1 MSYYGSGWWGDWRRH
16 VRPPQGKVKL
26 VSTVDGPM
34 IPIETL
40 RSQCNVVITDI
51 DSDLIESNPD
61 DNDLLGYLEA
71 AIEHAEDF
79 TGLSIALRTWELAL
93 DNFPHSWPPH
103 SWHGCATHDNGI
115 ELPRS
120 PFISVES
127 FFAPEGGSSDGEF
140 DLGDDY
146 IVDDFSQPPR
156 LLPVL
161 AWPFMTS
168 STNAIRIRFRA
179 GYRTESYFDT
189 DYDGAQTLPAAI
201 RQALLLLVGH
211 FFENRENSVE
221 KALSTIP
228 QGFQALLEPK
238 IARIGFA

>member
-1 MSYYGSGWWGDWRRH
+1 MSYYSYGPWWHEWHRH
-16 VRPPQGKVKL
+16 HQHRQKGPKL
-26 VSTVDGPM
+26 IESVDGPM

-51 DSDLIESNPD
+51 DSDLVESNPD

-71 AIEHAEDF
+71 AIEHAEDV
-79 TGLSIALRTWELAL
+79 TGLSIALRTWEIAL
-93 DNFPHSWPPH
+93 DNFPQSWP
-103 SWHGCATHDNGI
+103 GCAPHHHRNGI
-115 ELPRS
+115 KLPRS

-156 LLPVL
+156 LLPVTS
-161 AWPFMTS
+161 WPSMTS

-179 GYRTESYFDT
+179 GYRTDSYFDT
-189 DYDGAQTLPAAI
+189 DYDGAQTLPASI

-228 QGFQALLEPK
+228 HGFQTLLEPK
-238 IARIGFA
+238 IVRIGFG

>member
-1 MSYYGSGWWGDWRRH
+1 MSFYSYGQWWSEWRRRAT
-16 VRPPQGKVKL
+16 VSRPGLKL

-34 IPIETL
+34 IPIESL

-51 DSDLIESNPD
+51 DSDLVESNPD
-61 DNDLLGYLEA
+61 DADLLGYLEA

-79 TGLSIALRTWELAL
+79 TGLSIALRTWEIAL
-93 DNFPHSWPPH
+93 DSFPCGSA
-103 SWHGCATHDNGI
+103 WHNNGI

-140 DLGDDY
+140 DFGDDY
-146 IVDDFSQPPR
+146 VVDDYRIPPR
-156 LLPVL
+156 LLPVS
-161 AWPFMTS
+161 AWPAMAA

-179 GYRTESYFDT
+179 GYRTDSYFDT

-228 QGFQALLEPK
+228 HGFQALLEPK
-238 IARIGFA
+238 VIRIGFA